1 MGILSLSNMIAEFLL
16 AFSALLSIINP
27 FGMAFVL
34 FDRTRFLTSEERTRL
49 SRQVAINSFVVLI
62 VTFFLGTAILG
73 FFGISLQALRLAG
86 GFVVAFSGWTML
98 NAPTQPAEK
107 RIESVST
114 GDVTQMAFFPLT
126 IPLTT
131 GPGSIATAI
140 ALSASRSNQWRDA
153 IESGVVSVAVA
164 AAVSLVVFVVYSKA
178 ERLARVLG
186 PEGTNV
192 VTRLS
197 AFLLL
202 CIGVQIMLTGVSEYL
217 AAFTTGAR

>member
-1 MGILSLSNMIAEFLL
+1 MGILSLSNLVAEFLL

-34 FDRTRFLTSEERTRL
+34 FDRTRFLTVEERRKL
-49 SRQVAINSFVVLI
+49 SRQVAINSLIVLL

-140 ALSASRSNQWRDA
+140 ALNASRSREWRDA
-153 IESGVVSVAVA
+153 IESAVVSVTVSVAVA
-164 AAVSLVVFVVYSKA
+164 IVVYVVYSRA
-178 ERLARVLG
+178 ELLARVLG

-202 CIGVQIMLTGVSEYL
+202 CIGVQIMMTGISEYL
-217 AAFTTGAR
+217 TSLPGLG

>member
-1 MGILSLSNMIAEFLL
+1 MGILSISNLVSEFLL

-34 FDRTRFLTSEERTRL
+34 FDRTRFLTTDERVHL
-49 SRQVAINSFVVLI
+49 SRKVAIYSFSVLL
-62 VTFFLGTAILG
+62 VAFFLGATILG

-107 RIESVST
+107 RIDAVSS

-131 GPGSIATAI
+131 GPGAITTTI
-140 ALSASRSNQWRDA
+140 ALSASGSTEWRDA
-153 IESGVVSVAVA
+153 LGSAVVSVLVSMAVA
-164 AAVSLVVFVVYSKA
+164 AVVYVVYSRA

-202 CIGVQIMLTGVSEYL
+202 CVGVQIMLTGATEYL
-217 AAFTTGAR
+217 ETLRAAD